1 MCMFENEIFI
11 GNIKGVKGDR
21 GETGLGFKVIDYFF
35 SLEELISSV
44 TNPSAGDAYGV
55 GSAYPYDIYIYSQS
69 GGWVNNGPLQGAK
82 GEKGE
87 KGDPGTNGTNGVDG
101 KDGTSS
107 TITGV
112 TATVD
117 ETTGK
122 PSVTVTMDGTETERT
137 FSFAFSGLKGEK
149 GEKGE
154 KGADG
159 SGSSGVTENEYGGF
173 NAGADS
179 SATTGG
185 AVGLNSLSANGGGA
199 IGGSAYTVAGG
210 AVGDGA
216 RSDNGGAVGWNA
228 FAVNGCAVGDNA
240 MTASG
245 VAVGNGA
252 MTSEDGTP
260 GTLIDAIQ
268 LGTGNNS
275 EAKTLQ
281 VYDYKLMNADGT
293 IPSERMPQLANH
305 GIGVALLKEN
315 TNSSFKE
322 LMRYGSGFYQ
332 ISTNEDTPHTT
343 NEWLSVVQA
352 TRFAKEDSETGMQL
366 ATYDFTPDAP
376 KMWMRTMLTGVT
388 GPWVEMLHTGNCSR
402 VKTGSYVGI
411 GAYSLVSDHFKT
423 IPVDFVPK
431 LMVISRRV
439 NSEYAE
445 TNIVPFSAD
454 IVSGTYCY
462 IKVMNDHTYARSLF
476 SYDANN
482 NTIKIYNKSG
492 IVYRDKVSL
501 STGYMSER
509 VEYDFKNTSDE
520 KIYASHSLLDAEG
533 ETYDYV
539 IIG

>member
-1 MCMFENEIFI
+1 MFENEIFI

-21 GETGLGFKVIDYFF
+21 GETGLGFKVIDYYF
-35 SLEELISSV
+35 SVEALISSV

-55 GSAYPYDIYIYSQS
+55 GSAHPYDIYIYSQS

-107 TITGV
+107 TISGV

-117 ETTGK
+117 ETVGT

-275 EAKTLQ
+275 EAKTLK
-281 VYDYKLMNADGT
+281 VYDYTMMNADGT
-293 IPSERMPQLANH
+293 IPAERMPNTPKIKFGQYTGN
-305 GIGVALLKEN
+305 GEDTTITIENIGFIPQYIIFDFDLFARRPYK
-315 TNSSFKE
+315 
-322 LMRYGSGFYQ
+322 M
-332 ISTNEDTPHTT
+332 ISVPARNGTAQGGEITWYNNEDRVT
-343 NEWLSVVQA
+343 
-352 TRFAKEDSETGMQL
+352 
-366 ATYDFTPDAP
+366 FTSP
-376 KMWMRTMLTGVT
+376 KYT
-388 GPWVEMLHTGNCSR
+388 S
-402 VKTGSYVGI
+402 S
-411 GAYSLVSDHFKT
+411 GASALNNKGT
-423 IPVDFVPK
+423 IY
-431 LMVISRRV
+431 M
-439 NSEYAE
+439 
-445 TNIVPFSAD
+445 
-454 IVSGTYCY
+454 Y
-462 IKVMNDHTYARSLF
+462 IIF
-476 SYDANN
+476 
-482 NTIKIYNKSG
+482 G
-492 IVYRDKVSL
+492 
-501 STGYMSER
+501 
-509 VEYDFKNTSDE
+509 
-520 KIYASHSLLDAEG
+520 
-533 ETYDYV
+533 
-539 IIG
+539 